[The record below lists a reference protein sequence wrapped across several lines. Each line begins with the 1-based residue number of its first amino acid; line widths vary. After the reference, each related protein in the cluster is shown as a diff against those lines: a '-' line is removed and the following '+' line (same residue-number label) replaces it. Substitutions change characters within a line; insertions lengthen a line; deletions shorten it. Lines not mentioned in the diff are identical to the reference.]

1 VAAAASLLLG
11 FGIVKSL
18 STITDSAMWA
28 IAVMTFAPALMGVG
42 VSVFICLSQR
52 GEPARERERRP
63 PPAEPFDDGA
73 FSAKGH

>member
-1 VAAAASLLLG
+1 
-11 FGIVKSL
+11 
-18 STITDSAMWA
+18 MWA